1 MTSQQEA
8 IRQIQQ
14 SEETTITP
22 ALAAAAIGSDPQWIR
37 YVAKNSP
44 EQLGFRVIRLNSRVK
59 IPRIPFLEYLGIE
72 AKEETGDDQ

>member
-37 YVAKNSP
+37 YVAKNNP

-72 AKEETGDDQ
+72 AKEETGSDQ

>member
-1 MTSQQEA
+1 MTNQQEA

-59 IPRIPFLEYLGIE
+59 IPRIPFLQYLGVYKEQE
-72 AKEETGDDQ
+72 AQGND

>member
-1 MTSQQEA
+1 MNNQQEA
-8 IRQIQQ
+8 IRQIQR

-44 EQLGFRVIRLNSRVK
+44 EQLGFRIIRLNSRVK

-72 AKEETGDDQ
+72 IKEETGNDQ